1 MHLPPIENLAITSQ
15 EPPPDPERGR
25 VPVSEEIEV
34 QRREIEDLVG
44 RQKARIEV
52 QTAEII
58 RLRSSKE
65 RYVKRCREARERVA
79 ELDHE
84 FRKIYRDHE
93 EALRRRD
100 RRMRAIEDELAQ
112 TKELLAARSTELS
125 GAQSFLSTTD
135 RLSEAEVLGIVRDLN
150 ENIFQVA
157 ANITEEWEKL
167 GPTRSHR
174 FYIAKEDIES
184 LSDFHGAAL
193 VHYVLDRDPAAVT
206 FLIQSSLCRIAADI
220 ASSWRRG
227 MYEHTRPLEYV
238 YKSLCASGE
247 HASITASETRLT
259 HTRGTSDLG

>member
-1 MHLPPIENLAITSQ
+1 MQLPLIENLTMDSQ
-15 EPPPDPERGR
+15 EPPPDPEQER
-25 VPVSEEIEV
+25 VPEHEEIEV
-34 QRREIEDLVG
+34 QRREIEDLV
-44 RQKARIEV
+44 RKQKARIEV
-52 QTAEII
+52 QAAEIV

-65 RYVKRCREARERVA
+65 KYARGCRDARERIA
-79 ELDHE
+79 KLDHE
-84 FRKIYRDHE
+84 FGEVCRDHE
-93 EALRRRD
+93 VALKKRD

-167 GPTRSHR
+167 GPTRPR
-174 FYIAKEDIES
+174 GFFITKEDIKA
-184 LSDFHGAAL
+184 LSDYHGAAL
-193 VHYVLDRDPAAVT
+193 VHHVLDRDPAAVT
-206 FLIQSSLCRIAADI
+206 FLIQSCLCRIAADI

-227 MYEHTRPLEYV
+227 YYEQLRPLEYV

-247 HASITASETRLT
+247 HVSIAAGET
-259 HTRGTSDLG
+259 

>member
-1 MHLPPIENLAITSQ
+1 MQLPLVENLTLDSQ
-15 EPPPDPERGR
+15 EPPQDPERGR
-25 VPVSEEIEV
+25 VPESEEIEV
-34 QRREIEDLVG
+34 QRIETEDLVG

-52 QTAEII
+52 QTAEIV
-58 RLRSSKE
+58 RLRSSRE
-65 RYVKRCREARERVA
+65 RYVKRCREARERIL

-84 FRKIYRDHE
+84 FREIYRDHE
-93 EALRRRD
+93 QALKERD
-100 RRMRAIEDELAQ
+100 RRMRAIEDELTQ

-167 GPTRSHR
+167 GPTRSR
-174 FYIAKEDIES
+174 GFFISKEDIES

-193 VHYVLDRDPAAVT
+193 VHHVLDRDPAAVT
-206 FLIQSSLCRIAADI
+206 FLIQSYLCRIAADI

-227 MYEHTRPLEYV
+227 HYEQLRPLDYV
-238 YKSLCASGE
+238 YKSLCKSGE
-247 HASITASETRLT
+247 HTSITVGET
-259 HTRGTSDLG
+259 